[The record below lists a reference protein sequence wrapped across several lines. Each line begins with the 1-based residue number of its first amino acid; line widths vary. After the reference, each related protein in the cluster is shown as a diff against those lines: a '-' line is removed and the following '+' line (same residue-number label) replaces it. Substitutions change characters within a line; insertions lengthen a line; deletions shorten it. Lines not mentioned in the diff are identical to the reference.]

1 MPSVKKR
8 GKTFRIMVSMGYD
21 MNGKQIR
28 KTTTFTPPDGV
39 TDGKAEKL
47 AKVYAYE
54 FEKQCRGMT
63 NFNENIRFHELFEW
77 YYDQIAPNK
86 LKEYTLETSRYILET
101 YVLPYI
107 GNMKLKD
114 INTARIDAL
123 FNELHRHGSK
133 REMYVLKDETLL
145 SYGCRRPLSRKS
157 GVTMNTLRDM
167 ANGKP
172 IMRSTAEKVAQACGK
187 TLKQT
192 FTLTES
198 RGELEDGTIARIRTA
213 LSPIFSTAVK
223 KELLLKNPVMN
234 ATTPKDTDIE
244 ERAYLDA
251 EHCKKLLT
259 IINEF
264 NNPQLTRLIRI
275 LLFTGM
281 RIGEITGLHWND
293 VDFERS
299 TLTIRYSLYRSKGQ
313 YKLGT
318 PKTKSSARVIS
329 LPPQVMETLAEQM
342 DWQKQR
348 KQNAGS
354 RWIDRGTVFTGEYG
368 EYMNGNYVNSE
379 FKELLKKHNFPNVH
393 IHDLRHANASLLINM
408 GVPVKVISEHLGHC
422 DTRTTENIYAHVFAE
437 TRAKAAD
444 AISQALGTID
454 Q

>member
-28 KTTTFTPPDGV
+28 KTTTFTPPYGV

-47 AKVYAYE
+47 AKAYAYE

-133 REMYVLKDETLL
+133 REMYILKDTSLL
-145 SYGCRRPLSRKS
+145 AHGYRRPLSRKS

-172 IMRSTAEKVAQACGK
+172 VMRSTAEKVAQACGK

-234 ATTPKDTDIE
+234 ATTPKDTVIE

-264 NNPQLTRLIRI
+264 NNSQLTRLIRI

-329 LPPQVMETLAEQM
+329 LPPQVMETLMEQM

-348 KQNAGS
+348 KRDAGS

-379 FKELLKKHNFPNVH
+379 FKELLKKHDFPNVH

>member
-47 AKVYAYE
+47 AKAYAYE

-172 IMRSTAEKVAQACGK
+172 VMRSTAEKIAQACGK

-251 EHCKKLLT
+251 EQCKKLLT

-329 LPPQVMETLAEQM
+329 LPPQVMETLMEQM

-348 KQNAGS
+348 KQDAGS

-379 FKELLKKHNFPNVH
+379 FKELLKKHDFPNVH

-422 DTRTTENIYAHVFAE
+422 DTRTIENIYAHVFAE

>member
-1 MPSVKKR
+1 MPSIKKR

-47 AKVYAYE
+47 AKAYAYE

-172 IMRSTAEKVAQACGK
+172 VMRSTAEKVAQVCGK
-187 TLKQT
+187 TLKQA

-223 KELLLKNPVMN
+223 KELLLKNPVIN

-244 ERAYLDA
+244 ERVYLDA

-264 NNPQLTRLIRI
+264 NNPQFTRLIRI

-329 LPPQVMETLAEQM
+329 LPPQVMETLMEQM

-348 KQNAGS
+348 KQDAGS

-379 FKELLKKHNFPNVH
+379 FKELLKKHDFPNVH

>member
-47 AKVYAYE
+47 AKAYAYE

-167 ANGKP
+167 ANGKSV
-172 IMRSTAEKVAQACGK
+172 MRSTAEKVAQACGK

-223 KELLLKNPVMN
+223 KDLLLKNPVMN

-329 LPPQVMETLAEQM
+329 LPPQVMETLMEQM

-348 KQNAGS
+348 KQDAGS

-379 FKELLKKHNFPNVH
+379 FKELLKKHDFPNVH

>member
-8 GKTFRIMVSMGYD
+8 GKTFRIMISMGYD

-47 AKVYAYE
+47 AKAYAYE

-63 NFNENIRFHELFEW
+63 NFDENIRFHELFEW

-172 IMRSTAEKVAQACGK
+172 VMRSTAEKVAQACGK

-244 ERAYLDA
+244 ERAYLNA

-281 RIGEITGLHWND
+281 RIGEITALHWND
-293 VDFERS
+293 VDFEKS

-329 LPPQVMETLAEQM
+329 LPPQVMETLMEQLN
-342 DWQKQR
+342 WQKQR
-348 KQNAGS
+348 KQDAGS

-379 FKELLKKHNFPNVH
+379 FKELLKKHDFPNVH

>member
-28 KTTTFTPPDGV
+28 KTTTFTLPDGV

-47 AKVYAYE
+47 AKAYAYE

-157 GVTMNTLRDM
+157 GLTMNTLRDM

-172 IMRSTAEKVAQACGK
+172 VMRSTAEKVAQVCGK
-187 TLKQT
+187 TLKQA

-223 KELLLKNPVMN
+223 KELLLKNPVIN

-244 ERAYLDA
+244 ERVYLDA

-329 LPPQVMETLAEQM
+329 LPPQVMETLMEQM

-348 KQNAGS
+348 KQDAGS

-379 FKELLKKHNFPNVH
+379 FKELLKKHDFPNVH

>member
-47 AKVYAYE
+47 AKAYAYE

-123 FNELHRHGSK
+123 FNELHRHGSR

-157 GVTMNTLRDM
+157 DVTMNTLRDM

-172 IMRSTAEKVAQACGK
+172 VMRSTAEKVAQACGK

-244 ERAYLDA
+244 ERVYLDA

-329 LPPQVMETLAEQM
+329 LPPQVMETLMKQM

-348 KQNAGS
+348 KQDTGS

-379 FKELLKKHNFPNVH
+379 FKELLKKHDFPNVH

-408 GVPVKVISEHLGHC
+408 GVPVKVISEHLRHC